1 MDIHTGWTEARVA
14 RLKQLWTDGLSAS
27 GVARALGGVS
37 RSAVLGKLLRLG
49 LLKTRKPASAPR
61 GLDLEGGSDEA
72 KLAAAFRLHR
82 SRPRREPPPT
92 PWRADAFQ
100 PLAGSAPRP
109 WLSRG
114 PGECAFPVGGEG
126 EGTLSCCA
134 RTRGAGAY
142 CPHHHAIVF
151 RASPAQATA
160 PSPNSSRSAA

>member
-72 KLAAAFRLHR
+72 
-82 SRPRREPPPT
+82 
-92 PWRADAFQ
+92 
-100 PLAGSAPRP
+100 
-109 WLSRG
+109 
-114 PGECAFPVGGEG
+114 
-126 EGTLSCCA
+126 
-134 RTRGAGAY
+134 
-142 CPHHHAIVF
+142 
-151 RASPAQATA
+151 
-160 PSPNSSRSAA
+160 